1 MTKRLKHILLLI
13 IASTLTACEASLD
26 IGDIDIPPPG
36 DGDDNR
42 PTTPIKRRP
51 IVPKNKLPRPRVI
64 DDVNLK
70 LDILSISTT
79 AENGDV
85 AEVEL
90 RSCDGN
96 ISSYTTTVDGIAEFE
111 INDFNTEYILTI
123 YYGEDIYQE
132 VISFE

>member
-1 MTKRLKHILLLI
+1 MTKRLKHILLLL

-26 IGDIDIPPPG
+26 IGDVDIPLPG

-79 AENGDV
+79 AENGDI

-96 ISSYTTTVDGIAEFE
+96 ISSHTTTVDGIAEFE

-123 YYGEDIYQE
+123 YYEEDIYQE

>member
-1 MTKRLKHILLLI
+1 MTKRLKHILLLL

-26 IGDIDIPPPG
+26 IGDIDIPHPG

-79 AENGDV
+79 AENGDIV
-85 AEVEL
+85 EVEL

>member
-1 MTKRLKHILLLI
+1 MTKRLKHILLLL
-13 IASTLTACEASLD
+13 IASTLTACEAGIMD
-26 IGDIDIPPPG
+26 IIPHPG
-36 DGDDNR
+36 EGEGDDNR

-79 AENGDV
+79 AENDDI

-111 INDFNTEYILTI
+111 INDLNTEYILTI